1 MGVIYSTQNKKF
13 TEISDFCG
21 DAGSETLYSYLGLK
35 NAYVFTNNS
44 FYHIPRNISRE
55 NYCDLSY
62 SGAPILDYTDTPY
75 IPLLFFLLGF
85 VALLT
90 QNKYLQLLLLFTA
103 VIYFLYLNR
112 PPNAESLTVLSFPQL
127 SQEFPLT
134 AHNIQYNEIQQG
146 GMKYEHMFFPSGT
159 VLPMHTHDEDNIS
172 KALTDGL
179 EYSFNG
185 TDWIVWKKNTV
196 VKISKLTPH
205 SVRATSDA
213 RLVTGSKV
221 SVLSRSVMI

>member
-1 MGVIYSTQNKKF
+1 
-13 TEISDFCG
+13 
-21 DAGSETLYSYLGLK
+21 L
-35 NAYVFTNNS
+35 TNGS
-44 FYHIPRNISRE
+44 FYHIPRNISRYD
-55 NYCDLSY
+55 YCDWVY
-62 SGAPILDYTDTPY
+62 AGAPILDYTDTPL
-75 IPLLFFLLGF
+75 IPLLFFLIGF
-85 VALLT
+85 IALLT
-90 QNKYLQLLLLFTA
+90 QNKYLQMALLFSA
-103 VIYFLYLNR
+103 AFYFLYKNR
-112 PPNAESLTVLSFPQL
+112 SPDAESVNVLSFPLFNQ
-127 SQEFPLT
+127 SFPLT

-185 TDWIVWKKNTV
+185 TDWTVWKKNTV